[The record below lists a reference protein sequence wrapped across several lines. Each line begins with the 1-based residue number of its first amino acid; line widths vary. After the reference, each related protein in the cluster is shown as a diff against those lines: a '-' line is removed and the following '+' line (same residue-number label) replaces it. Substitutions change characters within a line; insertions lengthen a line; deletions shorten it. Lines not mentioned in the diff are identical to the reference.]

1 MMNQQALTSLLS
13 LLTSSASAG
22 NTPTVRSSFDFTTY
36 NQLMQGSPGGLKIFL
51 ALQNIQ
57 NIAEMLTR
65 VKSPLEEDAKL
76 LVEMLSDF
84 RAKYREAAAARAKQ
98 GPAPRAEHDNT
109 SQMDQAMFEQFKRFV
124 AFQKEGNTLGAH
136 TADAGMTEAQQ
147 ASQLPE

>member
-1 MMNQQALTSLLS
+1 MINQQTLASLLS
-13 LLTSSASAG
+13 LLTSSTPG
-22 NTPTVRSSFDFTTY
+22 NTTTVRSSFDFTTY
-36 NQLMQGSPGGLKIFL
+36 NQLMQGSPGGLKIYL

-57 NIAEMLTR
+57 NIAEMLNR

>member
-1 MMNQQALTSLLS
+1 MMNQQALASLLS
-13 LLTSSASAG
+13 LLTSSTPE
-22 NTPTVRSSFDFTTY
+22 NTTTVRSSFDFTTY
-36 NQLMQGSPGGLKIFL
+36 NQLMQGSPGGLKIYL

-98 GPAPRAEHDNT
+98 GPAPRAEHDNS

-124 AFQKEGNTLGAH
+124 AFQKDGNNLGAH

>member
-1 MMNQQALTSLLS
+1 MMNQQALASLLS
-13 LLTSSASAG
+13 LLTSSTPE
-22 NTPTVRSSFDFTTY
+22 NTTTVRSSFDFTTY
-36 NQLMQGSPGGLKIFL
+36 NQLMQGSPGGLKIYL

>member
-1 MMNQQALTSLLS
+1 MMNQQALASLLS
-13 LLTSSASAG
+13 LLTSPTPG
-22 NTPTVRSSFDFTTY
+22 NTTTVRASFDFNSY
-36 NQLMQGSPGGLKIFL
+36 NQLMQGTPGGLKIYL

-57 NIAEMLTR
+57 NITEMLTR

>member
-13 LLTSSASAG
+13 LLTSSTPE
-22 NTPTVRSSFDFTTY
+22 NTTTVRSSFDFTTY
-36 NQLMQGSPGGLKIFL
+36 NQLMQGSPGGLKIYL

-124 AFQKEGNTLGAH
+124 AFQKDGNNLGAH

>member
-1 MMNQQALTSLLS
+1 MMNQQALASLLS
-13 LLTSSASAG
+13 LLTSSTPE
-22 NTPTVRSSFDFTTY
+22 NTTTVRSSFDFTTY

>member
-1 MMNQQALTSLLS
+1 MMNQQALASLLS
-13 LLTSSASAG
+13 LLTSSTPE
-22 NTPTVRSSFDFTTY
+22 NTTTVRSSFDFTTY
-36 NQLMQGSPGGLKIFL
+36 NQLMQGSPGGLKIYL

-124 AFQKEGNTLGAH
+124 AFQKDGNNLGAH